1 MFTGYV
7 TYLSPHICLSK
18 DIWET
23 CYSLS
28 SPINRAASTEQ
39 TSIENF
45 ETVKFVR
52 LHSGTG
58 TAYTWWWKYAA
69 VSPKCKL
76 ILSFSKTMYKNELAR
91 GIIADQMRRPV
102 YIGSSQEATYETAT
116 IIDII
121 TWLCNNQTLSFPT
134 ALLTWAKLKNWI
146 EL

>member
-45 ETVKFVR
+45 ETVKFVKDSIQAQG
-52 LHSGTG
+52 L
-58 TAYTWWWKYAA
+58 
-69 VSPKCKL
+69 
-76 ILSFSKTMYKNELAR
+76 
-91 GIIADQMRRPV
+91 
-102 YIGSSQEATYETAT
+102 
-116 IIDII
+116 
-121 TWLCNNQTLSFPT
+121 PT
-134 ALLTWAKLKNWI
+134 HDGENMLLFLPNAS
-146 EL
+146 